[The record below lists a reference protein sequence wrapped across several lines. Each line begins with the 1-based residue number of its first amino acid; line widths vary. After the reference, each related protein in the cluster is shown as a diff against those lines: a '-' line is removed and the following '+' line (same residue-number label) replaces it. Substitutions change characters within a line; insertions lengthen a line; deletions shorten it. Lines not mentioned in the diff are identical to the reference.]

1 MFCRLSK
8 GNAGKTIG
16 RPVFMQSQIS
26 VNAFIRILCL
36 STVLYPLLNIVTST
50 FICFSKICVHPPDF
64 RISKFLA
71 RAVGELFTYF
81 NDMIK
86 FSKKARLS
94 NTMLEERTGFKKH
107 WINTFLMFFQY
118 TGLDHFVYFMDL
130 RCMYDMNCIYK
141 IIFTVSFF
149 L

>member
-1 MFCRLSK
+1 MPK
-8 GNAGKTIG
+8 KIIG
-16 RPVFMQSQIS
+16 RLIFMQFQIS
-26 VNAFIRILCL
+26 VNAFKRILPL
-36 STVLYPLLNIVTST
+36 STVLFPLLNIVTST
-50 FICFSKICVHPPDF
+50 SIYFSKICVRSPDF

-94 NTMLEERTGFKKH
+94 NTMLKERTGFKKH
-107 WINTFLMFFQY
+107 WINIFLMFFQY

-141 IIFTVSFF
+141 IILTVSFF
-149 L
+149 FVGVTT